1 MTARNRGGFA
11 ALVRQDLLMAY
22 RNGLLLAA
30 AVLSILLILVVDFA
44 VPKTARLAAREYVV
58 DLTEDRF
65 VAEYLSR
72 AGIGQNVLDSE
83 ATLLSVLKKDKMSVG
98 IVLKGDRAAP
108 TAVIYSQGNEPPG
121 AMKALDAALA
131 ALLGQA
137 AGRVAA
143 IYYEE
148 ALLRP
153 ESSKPDFNKS
163 LVPVILA
170 TEVTT
175 LGYLFIAVMVF
186 QEKTEGS
193 IKAYRVSPQGVW
205 PYVAAKTVSN
215 TLLATGYGAVILLFT
230 VGPRAGTLPVLGLV
244 ALAALLLSALGLAVS
259 VFFEDL
265 SGFLYPAIT
274 LFLAFGLPVTAY
286 FFPALQ
292 VPGMELIPSYPLAFG
307 IRELLFPTGKIGFY
321 LPMSLTLAAEAAV
334 FLVAS
339 AKAVEKRLMKEAK

>member
-1 MTARNRGGFA
+1 
-11 ALVRQDLLMAY
+11 MAQQWLD
-22 RNGLLLAA
+22 GVS
-30 AVLSILLILVVDFA
+30 AVMPVSTTQRHVL
-44 VPKTARLAAREYVV
+44 TYVV
-58 DLTEDRF
+58 
-65 VAEYLSR
+65 
-72 AGIGQNVLDSE
+72 
-83 ATLLSVLKKDKMSVG
+83 
-98 IVLKGDRAAP
+98 
-108 TAVIYSQGNEPPG
+108 
-121 AMKALDAALA
+121 
-131 ALLGQA
+131 
-137 AGRVAA
+137 
-143 IYYEE
+143 
-148 ALLRP
+148 
-153 ESSKPDFNKS
+153 
-163 LVPVILA
+163 
-170 TEVTT
+170 
-175 LGYLFIAVMVF
+175 
-186 QEKTEGS
+186 
-193 IKAYRVSPQGVW
+193 AYRVSPQGVW
-205 PYVAAKTVSN
+205 PYIAAKIVSN

-339 AKAVEKRLMKEAK
+339 ARAVELQEGQGRRERCLIAG